1 MNLRGIKKRKEVS
14 ILLIT
19 LFISIITACGKSSD
33 EKQNSNNISDQN
45 SPQHEKEEKVTCNP
59 SSTQER
65 VILFTKNI
73 SITREYQ
80 RTIRYNCDGSVKS
93 DELETV
99 ASPHGGEII
108 ISPKAIQENK
118 RTEYK
123 GHWQIINSSFCEGR
137 TSYRFNDPDMYKAVL
152 FLDMSPGFFSFQ
164 ITAGENLLDYDF
176 YACSKVDEN
185 DVCLEKEIQE
195 NGTVIL
201 NVEYKENTRP
211 GSREFHPTEDDCKP
225 KPVNK

>member
-1 MNLRGIKKRKEVS
+1 ME
-14 ILLIT
+14 
-19 LFISIITACGKSSD
+19 KSSD
-33 EKQNSNNISDQN
+33 EKQNSNNPTDQN
-45 SPQHEKEEKVTCNP
+45 LPQHEKEEKVTCSP
-59 SSTQER
+59 SSTEKR
-65 VILFTKNI
+65 EILFTKNI

-93 DELETV
+93 DELETI
-99 ASPHGGEII
+99 ASPHGGDLI
-108 ISPKAIQENK
+108 ISPKVVQENK

-123 GHWQIINSSFCEGR
+123 GHWKIINRSFCEGR

-164 ITAGENLLDYDF
+164 ITAGENFLDYDF

-185 DVCLEKEIQE
+185 DVCLEKGIQE